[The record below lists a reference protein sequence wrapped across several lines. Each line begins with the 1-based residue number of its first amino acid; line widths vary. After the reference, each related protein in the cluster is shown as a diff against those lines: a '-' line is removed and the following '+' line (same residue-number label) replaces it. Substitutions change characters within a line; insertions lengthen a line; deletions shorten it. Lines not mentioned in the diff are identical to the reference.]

1 MYEPWMDNILIFG
14 DIEDYQI
21 HTHICDKCNGKGW
34 LDE

>member
-21 HTHICDKCNGKGW
+21 NIGKKCDKCNGRGW
-34 LDE
+34 LV